1 MGGVEAAAQD
11 DPAFAEKGAAFV
23 TLTQKGRLRGCIGS
37 LRAVESLADSVRGN
51 AVSAAVEM
59 LSADDFYQPA
69 HREIFSAAKALALN
83 HMAVD
88 LVTMDAEL
96 NRRSTLPGVGGI
108 EYLIELTQFVPTAA
122 NVKDYIRI
130 ANGGA
135 HIIHHVLL

>member
-1 MGGVEAAAQD
+1 MDAPNTVFSSVPPHSTEA
-11 DPAFAEKGAAFV
+11 ERSVLGAM
-23 TLTQKGRLRGCIGS
+23 LQN
-37 LRAVESLADSVRGN
+37 GN

-96 NRRSTLPGVGGI
+96 ARGRQERFMEEQARRGREAGV
-108 EYLIELTQFVPTAA
+108 
-122 NVKDYIRI
+122 
-130 ANGGA
+130 
-135 HIIHHVLL
+135 